1 MLERMRRHASGG
13 GVVSVACESHRT
25 QKENRRG
32 ALVKLAAL
40 VREAWRP
47 PKVRRQRTGI
57 STATK
62 RERREGKRRAALKKQ
77 TRGKVARGDYEF
89 HRLPPLLTR
98 RGDSESRR
106 ALLAAAAAA
115 AATLP
120 TLLLTP
126 RGRLRSAAAAAAP
139 APATPEPAAAPAS
152 AAAVAELVAEGPP
165 AAPAVACDEACRHS
179 TNPNSN
185 PNPNLNPNHNPDEA
199 CRQRIADRRAIFE
212 QSRTTTSRQN
222 MMDLSR
228 QRAALYNTT
237 YQGASCIPGI
247 PCL

>member
-1 MLERMRRHASGG
+1 MRRHASGG

-89 HRLPPLLTR
+89 RRLPPLPTR
-98 RGDSESRR
+98 RPGYRVR
-106 ALLAAAAAA
+106 F
-115 AATLP
+115 
-120 TLLLTP
+120 
-126 RGRLRSAAAAAAP
+126 
-139 APATPEPAAAPAS
+139 
-152 AAAVAELVAEGPP
+152 
-165 AAPAVACDEACRHS
+165 PAVRVV
-179 TNPNSN
+179 
-185 PNPNLNPNHNPDEA
+185 
-199 CRQRIADRRAIFE
+199 
-212 QSRTTTSRQN
+212 
-222 MMDLSR
+222 DL
-228 QRAALYNTT
+228 
-237 YQGASCIPGI
+237 
-247 PCL
+247 